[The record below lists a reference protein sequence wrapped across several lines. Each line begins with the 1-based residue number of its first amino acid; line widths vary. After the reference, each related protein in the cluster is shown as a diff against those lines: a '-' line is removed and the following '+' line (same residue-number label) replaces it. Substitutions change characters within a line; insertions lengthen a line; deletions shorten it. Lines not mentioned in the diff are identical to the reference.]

1 MIDVRQIAIDFL
13 TITNDL
19 EDNFTQFFDLLSPA
33 E

>member
-1 MIDVRQIAIDFL
+1 MDFL

-19 EDNFTQFFDLLSPA
+19 EDNFTQFFNLLSPA